1 MGKDFLEIAR
11 RNLTILEKT
20 ATSEQDVKRLIVEPV
35 MIWAGIDIYDPNIL
49 REEYRIDQV
58 NHTTHADY
66 AIFESGKV
74 KIAVE
79 AKKIKENLENSL
91 KQLIDYCN
99 YGRIRFGLITNGYE
113 WWFVDEMWR
122 SSKSRVFLTINL
134 DSDKEYTLLLK
145 LINPNFME
153 TLSDLADGLEETE
166 GLKKQKIYR
175 EILLKKTAEKLKKI
189 ESQKM
194 ESEADRGQI
203 NGKPVTLAEFL
214 DFMSKENDKD
224 LRGMEPPESAV
235 INGKKIKVKYWND
248 IFVEFIRSS
257 YKKIPIPFK
266 VSERAERY
274 VINTESIHSNG
285 KAMMHPLKIESGIYV
300 ETNYSFT
307 NIFKI
312 VKKIKEVLNLPD
324 DYIKFPADWF
334 KKAKLYVEER
344 KRKNA
349 RS

>member
-11 RNLTILEKT
+11 RNLAILEKT

-99 YGRIRFGLITNGYE
+99 YGRIRFGLITNGYK

-175 EILLKKTAEKLKKI
+175 EVLLKKTAEKLKKI
-189 ESQKM
+189 ESPKM
-194 ESEADRGQI
+194 ENGADRG
-203 NGKPVTLAEFL
+203 
-214 DFMSKENDKD
+214 
-224 LRGMEPPESAV
+224 
-235 INGKKIKVKYWND
+235 
-248 IFVEFIRSS
+248 
-257 YKKIPIPFK
+257 
-266 VSERAERY
+266 
-274 VINTESIHSNG
+274 
-285 KAMMHPLKIESGIYV
+285 
-300 ETNYSFT
+300 
-307 NIFKI
+307 
-312 VKKIKEVLNLPD
+312 
-324 DYIKFPADWF
+324 
-334 KKAKLYVEER
+334 
-344 KRKNA
+344 
-349 RS
+349 